1 LKDPKLVEGVLHDL
15 ETSSLDEKTKKLFR
29 YIKKVADDAASVT
42 RDDVL
47 AVKNGGWSEA
57 AIYDALTVASLFSYY
72 NTWIDGAGVQDM
84 SSADYQNSGRR
95 LATMGYLMEIS
106 LYALKNRWRK

>member
-1 LKDPKLVEGVLHDL
+1 
-15 ETSSLDEKTKKLFR
+15 
-29 YIKKVADDAASVT
+29 
-42 RDDVL
+42 
-47 AVKNGGWSEA
+47 
-57 AIYDALTVASLFSYY
+57 
-72 NTWIDGAGVQDM
+72 VQDM